1 MGTKVKNETRE
12 PVAQSA
18 AEYRRRIIR
27 MVALMGN
34 AKWLKMI
41 NDFVYTFYVDDF
53 PNEEAMEDD
62 AAFACR
68 MITLIENNP
77 KRLKTIRDLAQSAF
91 IKEIKKGGVQA

>member
-1 MGTKVKNETRE
+1 MGAQVKSEARE
-12 PVAQSA
+12 PATMTA
-18 AEYRRRIIR
+18 AEYRRKIIR

-34 AKWLKMI
+34 TKWLKMI

-91 IKEIKKGGVQA
+91 IKEIEKGGVQA